1 MKVVNPATE
10 RVIKN
15 IKIDDHLSIELKY
28 QLAVQAQQKI
38 VRTDIAKR
46 LETVAHFEALLLK
59 QETRLAN
66 LLTSEMG
73 KPINQAI
80 GEIRGAR
87 SRIAY
92 FLENSERV
100 LAEEVVLDDG
110 HFREVIAHEPLG
122 VIANISA
129 WNYPYLIGV
138 NVFVPALIAGN
149 AVLYKPSEYTT
160 LTGLEFQKLW
170 AQSGLE
176 PGLFQ
181 TVTGRGEVGKIL
193 LELPLDGYYFT
204 GSPVTGKF
212 IYEQVAKKM
221 VPCQMELGGKDP
233 MYITANN
240 HNLRQVANSA
250 VEGVYYNNGQSCC
263 AVERIYVHQ
272 DVYHDFI
279 NLFVKEV
286 KQMKMGDPINEEVF
300 IGPLA
305 RKEQMAYLQAQ
316 VDDAVA
322 NGGKVL
328 SGGKAETRKGY
339 YFQPTVIINASHDM
353 KIMTEE
359 SFGPI
364 IGIQMVKDDQE
375 AIELMKDSTYGL
387 AASVFSDDQAQA
399 LKIMDQMKT
408 GTVYWNCSDRISPR
422 LPWSGRKQSGIGV
435 TLSETGIRAF
445 TLPKAYHMRSKI

>member
-15 IKIDDHLSIELKY
+15 IKIDDPLSIELKY
-28 QLAVQAQQKI
+28 QLAVQAQKKS
-38 VRTDIAKR
+38 VRADIAKR

-59 QETRLAN
+59 QETKLAS

-87 SRIAY
+87 LRIAY

-170 AQSGLE
+170 AQSGLA

-181 TVTGRGEVGKIL
+181 TVTGGGEVGKQL

-233 MYITANN
+233 MYVTANN
-240 HNLRQVANSA
+240 HNLGQVANSA

-286 KQMKMGDPINEEVF
+286 KQMKMGDPMNEEVF

-339 YFQPTVIINASHDM
+339 YFQPTVIINASHHM

-364 IGIQMVKDDQE
+364 IGIQMVKSDQE
-375 AIELMKDSTYGL
+375 AIELMKDSAYGL

-399 LKIMDQMKT
+399 LEIMDQMKT

-422 LPWSGRKQSGIGV
+422 LPWSGRKKSGIGV
-435 TLSETGIRAF
+435 TLSEAGIRAF
-445 TLPKAYHMRSKI
+445 TLPKAYHLRSKT